1 MPAWTKLSA
10 YLQAHQNEGTSDK
23 IPSQLGLTG
32 DMDYWEYIGRPE
44 HNDLLSYAGRFMQNW
59 KEGTPDWL
67 SVYPIKDTGKDLDP
81 ERVLFVD
88 VGGGLGHQFQ
98 LLLQQKSEL
107 KGRIVLEDLPE
118 VVKGRPPIDGVE
130 FLSQDFREEQKIKG
144 KPRRRLLDPGLGL
157 MCA

>member
-1 MPAWTKLSA
+1 M
-10 YLQAHQNEGTSDK
+10 
-23 IPSQLGLTG
+23 
-32 DMDYWEYIGRPE
+32 
-44 HNDLLSYAGRFMQNW
+44 
-59 KEGTPDWL
+59 
-67 SVYPIKDTGKDLDP
+67 
-81 ERVLFVD
+81 D